1 MKNIIFISPSR
12 YHFNGIV
19 SDAQSDVYFHFKN
32 ALKEIDNKVTIAKFI
47 KNRKGYLEI
56 DLKFLKKKI
65 NKNSLVFIDGN
76 ISIEDNTI
84 YPLELFYLLKN
95 SKSKI
100 VCFVPD
106 LIKQLKFEKWVK
118 LSDLIVGFSKNAVDW
133 ANKFY
138 KTKKFKFYPSLPLKL
153 YKKKNLNKFFK
164 RPYDI
169 GYIGSD
175 KKFRSKFLS
184 ELKKKTKI
192 DIKLLIVNTDNR
204 LRNYKTT
211 ESYLKEISKCK
222 FYFCTRASVYENYSE
237 SIFNIDYRE
246 GRFANRVSEAIIC
259 GCIPLY
265 WQPKVDN
272 SFFTPIKKKI
282 LFSRKKIIP
291 SHWGTKGNSASLP
304 YDVMSKNLKN
314 GIEVVNDVDDALI
327 KVKNLKISYINSK
340 LNYGRKIYKTY
351 ISPITFYNFVK
362 SKLND

>member
-1 MKNIIFISPSR
+1 MANIIFISPNK

-19 SDAQSDVYFHFKN
+19 SDAESDVYFHFKN
-32 ALKEIDNKVTIAKFI
+32 SLKEIDNNITVARFF
-47 KNRKGYLEI
+47 KNKKNYLEI
-56 DLKFLKKKI
+56 DLEFLKKKI
-65 NKNSLVFIDGN
+65 NKNSIVFIDAN

-84 YPLELFYLLKN
+84 YPSELFFLLKD

-106 LIKQLKFEKWVK
+106 LIKQLKFEKWVQ
-118 LSDLIVGFSKNAVDW
+118 LSSIIIGFSKNAVDW

-138 KTKKFKFYPSLPLKL
+138 KTTKFKFYPSLPLKV
-153 YKKKNLNKFFK
+153 YKKQNLNDFLK

-192 DIKLLIVNTDNR
+192 DVKLLIVNTNNR
-204 LRNYKTT
+204 LKNYKNT

-237 SIFNIDYRE
+237 NIFNLDYRE

-272 SFFTPIKKKI
+272 SFLMPFKKKI
-282 LFSRKKIIP
+282 LYSRKKIIP
-291 SHWGTKGNSASLP
+291 SHWGTKGNLASLP
-304 YDVMSKNLKN
+304 YDNMNKNLIN
-314 GIEVVNDVDDALI
+314 GIEVVDDVNDALAKI
-327 KVKNLKISYINSK
+327 KNLKISYFNAK
-340 LNYGRKIYKTY
+340 LKYGRKIYKTY
-351 ISPITFYNFVK
+351 ISPISFYKFVK

>member
-1 MKNIIFISPSR
+1 MKNIVFISPNK
-12 YHFNGIV
+12 YHFNGVV

-32 ALKEIDNKVTIAKFI
+32 SLKEINNKITIAKFI
-47 KNRKGYLEI
+47 KSKKGYLQL
-56 DLKFLKKKI
+56 DLKLLKKKVD
-65 NKNSLVFIDGN
+65 KNSVVFIDGN

-95 SKSKI
+95 SKGKI

-118 LSDLIVGFSKNAVDW
+118 LSDIIIGFSKNAVDW

-153 YKKKNLNKFFK
+153 YNKQNLNDFFK

-175 KKFRSKFLS
+175 KKFRSKFLN
-184 ELKKKTKI
+184 ELKNKAKI
-192 DIKLLIVNTDNR
+192 DVKLLIVNTDNR
-204 LRNYKTT
+204 LKNYKTT

-237 SIFNIDYRE
+237 NIFNIDYRE

-259 GCIPLY
+259 GCIPMY
-265 WQPKVDN
+265 WQPKFDN
-272 SFFTPIKKKI
+272 SFFTPIKKRF

-291 SHWGTKGNSASLP
+291 SRWGTIGNLASLP
-304 YDVMSKNLKN
+304 YDNMNKNLKN
-314 GIEVVNDVDDALI
+314 GIEIVNNVEDALL
-327 KVKNLKISYINSK
+327 KVKNLRISYISNK
-340 LNYGRKIYKTY
+340 LKYGRKIYKTY
-351 ISPITFYNFVK
+351 ISPISFYNFVK